1 MRGQVLAFDGGLQ
14 HRGEPITRGVR
25 YIIAAFLFVENS
37 SAEVSDEA
45 DTLPHVGA
53 AAAAAAAAKEEAAAK
68 GEGAAQPAKRSFAET
83 IGLSASSSGSQE
95 PKRAAFS
102 FNFG

>member
-1 MRGQVLAFDGGLQ
+1 MLAFDGGLQ

-37 SAEVSDEA
+37 SAEVNDEA

-53 AAAAAAAAKEEAAAK
+53 AAAAAEE
-68 GEGAAQPAKRSFAET
+68 EGAAQPAKRSFAET

>member
-1 MRGQVLAFDGGLQ
+1 VLAFDGGLQ

-53 AAAAAAAAKEEAAAK
+53 AAAAAAAKEEAAAK

>member
-1 MRGQVLAFDGGLQ
+1 MLAFDGGLQ

-53 AAAAAAAAKEEAAAK
+53 AAAAAAAAAKE
-68 GEGAAQPAKRSFAET
+68 EGAAQPAKRSFAET

>member
-53 AAAAAAAAKEEAAAK
+53 AAAAAAAAKEE
-68 GEGAAQPAKRSFAET
+68 GAAQPAKRSFAET

>member
-1 MRGQVLAFDGGLQ
+1 VLAFDGGLQ

-37 SAEVSDEA
+37 GVEVSDEA

-53 AAAAAAAAKEEAAAK
+53 TAAAPPAAAEEECAAH
-68 GEGAAQPAKRSFAET
+68 PAKRSFAET

-102 FNFG
+102 FNFE

>member
-1 MRGQVLAFDGGLQ
+1 MLAFDGGLQ

-53 AAAAAAAAKEEAAAK
+53 AAAAAAAKE
-68 GEGAAQPAKRSFAET
+68 EGAAQPAKRSFAET